1 MPGFKDLLRKKEK
14 IESAEISTVTPQAI
28 PEPKLPQASEFT
40 FVRTDTHTQEVIHPP
55 YYDGDDSEPANSPVE
70 AASGVRTPPTTP
82 ERKRGLGRFRK
93 SSSAIA
99 PATSPEIHPERE
111 KRRLS
116 QRLHITSKSR
126 STSTSSVNLPSDL
139 PTIED
144 AYNESGDQELKEAKW
159 EERATMLATKA
170 PGNSPASPTAAVAPP
185 TSGLA
190 DLNLSAGGSKS
201 RSSSRSRSVSDAQGD
216 ANIQEAI
223 RLHEAGGPENLE
235 AATKM
240 FGQLA
245 EQGNVLSQVLY
256 GLSLRHGWGIAA
268 NPTLAVQYLSAAAS
282 NSASVESEALKA
294 GMKKGGA
301 AKGEL
306 VLAIFELAN
315 CFRHGWGVNVDKK
328 AAREYYETAANLGD
342 TDAMNEAAWCY
353 LEGFGGKKD
362 KVSNFPF
369 IICYLLLPGTSVPGL
384 ILELL
389 CPSSLRFADTSIRI
403 GSTRPVPEA
412 TPAEKPCRA
421 ALSRLSSTLHGPT
434 HHLVLGS
441 MSRFPPPL
449 RETIPCQQPI
459 SERRIP
465 IFGPHA
471 SPWAAMQQ
479 SPTNHTYSCSLGSC
493 ISSKVFYHPMEC

>member
-1 MPGFKDLLRKKEK
+1 MPGFRDLLRKKDK
-14 IESAEISTVTPQAI
+14 IENEEDSRPAPIS
-28 PEPKLPQASEFT
+28 EPKLPQASEFT
-40 FVRTDTHTQEVIHPP
+40 FVRTDTHTEEVIHLPS
-55 YYDGDDSEPANSPVE
+55 YDGDDSEPTDAQVE
-70 AASGVRTPPTTP
+70 ARVEDTTPPTTP

-93 SSSAIA
+93 SSSAVA
-99 PATSPEIHPERE
+99 PSASPEIYPERE

-116 QRLHITSKSR
+116 QRLHLTSKR
-126 STSTSSVNLPSDL
+126 SPSTSSVNVPSDL

-144 AYNESGDQELKEAKW
+144 AYTESGDRELKEAKW

-170 PGNSPASPTAAVAPP
+170 PGSSPAAPSAAAAAPP
-185 TSGLA
+185 TTGLA
-190 DLNLSAGGSKS
+190 DLNLSTDGSKS
-201 RSSSRSRSVSDAQGD
+201 RSSSRARSVSDAQGD

-256 GLSLRHGWGIAA
+256 GLSLRHGWGITA

-282 NSASVESEALKA
+282 NSASIESEALKA

-315 CFRHGWGVNVDKK
+315 CFRNGWGVDVDKK

-362 KVSNFPF
+362 KVSISSFLP
-369 IICYLLLPGTSVPGL
+369 YRLLPVTSVHGLTLDLLFLFDLGHAATLFDWLPMLPGPQVNAAKKTL
-384 ILELL
+384 QSRNPHTSRRLCEDRSSRSSRFHDLRSRHLL
-389 CPSSLRFADTSIRI
+389 QGSCHVNNLFQSADSHIWPPSIT
-403 GSTRPVPEA
+403 
-412 TPAEKPCRA
+412 
-421 ALSRLSSTLHGPT
+421 
-434 HHLVLGS
+434 LGS
-441 MSRFPPPL
+441 NAAIVYQSHV
-449 RETIPCQQPI
+449 QQ
-459 SERRIP
+459 
-465 IFGPHA
+465 
-471 SPWAAMQQ
+471 
-479 SPTNHTYSCSLGSC
+479 LV
-493 ISSKVFYHPMEC
+493 VFLH